1 MKLVKQEKI
10 TAASKMPSIFDKDF
24 KYVKSEH
31 TDVTQIWRKYGWT
44 PPSENRNQ
52 TKEKGL

>member
-1 MKLVKQEKI
+1 MKQNL
-10 TAASKMPSIFDKDF
+10 TAAPKVPSIFDKDF

-31 TDVTQIWRKYGWT
+31 TDVMRTWRKHGWT
-44 PPSENRNQ
+44 PPSENRNK